1 MGPEE
6 RKKEQETVPEEGL
19 QTDLETELETAR
31 QEAEEYLD
39 HLRRLQAEFD
49 NYRKRVRAERA
60 DWDRQTKAD
69 VFRKLLPVLDN
80 FELALKAGEDNAG
93 EFHKGVAMIH
103 RQLLSIL
110 EEEGVTPIEAQ
121 NCPFDPNVHEA
132 VMQVEAQEGVAADM
146 VVEEVRRGY
155 LFRERVLRA
164 AMVKVSK

>member
-1 MGPEE
+1 MLMGPEE

-110 EEEGVTPIEAQ
+110 KRKATPISS

-132 VMQVEAQEGVAADM
+132 VMQGKP
-146 VVEEVRRGY
+146 RRCG
-155 LFRERVLRA
+155 
-164 AMVKVSK
+164 KTW